1 MASRQNTSGRHGQG
15 SVGDTAG
22 LCRVLPVWPVRPA
35 QLLRGAAA
43 CPSAFTP
50 FLKQLEGLELVSR
63 DVFFIGLGKSLSLV
77 NAPVLN
83 NLVLRIGSLQV
94 ADR

>member
-22 LCRVLPVWPVRPA
+22 LCRVLPVRLA

>member
-22 LCRVLPVWPVRPA
+22 LCRVLPVRPA
-35 QLLRGAAA
+35 RLLRGAAA

-77 NAPVLN
+77 NVPVLN